1 MKRFSGIIPILL
13 ILLLVFISIGSCKKP
28 VNPIKYSLGTFPD
41 SVYNLKGLNTQY
53 DDYNSALLV
62 LGSTLPII
70 FSSNR
75 GSNGGQFDL
84 VQGSLTYKFDQ
95 TTGAFSL
102 ASSMTSDLFLTSL
115 ISSANTSGNDF
126 GPLNLFS
133 LSDGNNYLMLASQN
147 GGQLLD
153 LYYLKYQPQF
163 NNNMPV
169 VHGPYPVKLFNSS
182 KNDAYITFNANQDS
196 AYFTSDVNGNY
207 DILLHKRP
215 AGTMLDTWFNQDYS
229 ASVLA
234 DSINSSY
241 DDKCPF
247 ILKNVMIFTSNRPGG
262 MGGFDLYYSIFK
274 NGKWNAPVNLGPK
287 INSSSDEYRP
297 VLGYDPEFTN
307 MFIIFSSNKS
317 GGMGGYDLYFTG
329 FNVPN

>member
-1 MKRFSGIIPILL
+1 MKRFSGIISILL
-13 ILLLVFISIGSCKKP
+13 ILLLVFISIGGCKKP
-28 VNPIKYSLGTFPD
+28 VNPIKYALGTFPD

-126 GPLNLFS
+126 GPLSIFS

-147 GGQLLD
+147 GVQLLD

-169 VHGPYPVKLFNSS
+169 VHGPYPVKLLNSS

-215 AGTMLDTWFNQDYS
+215 AGTMLDSWFNQDYS
-229 ASVLA
+229 ASTLA
-234 DSINSSY
+234 DSINSSS

-307 MFIIFSSNKS
+307 MFLIFSSNKS